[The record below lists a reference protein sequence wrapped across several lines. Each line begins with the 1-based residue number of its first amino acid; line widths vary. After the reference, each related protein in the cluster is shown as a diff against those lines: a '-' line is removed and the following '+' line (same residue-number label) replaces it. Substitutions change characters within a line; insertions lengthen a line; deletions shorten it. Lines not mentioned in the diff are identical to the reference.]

1 MGKRRVSTEIRYVN
15 TDLELR
21 STADLTRLGTELT
34 LRGFYATQLTQA
46 DDGLWWANF
55 ALDNDSNDPEPEV
68 TIAAM
73 LDVLEPLPRGLKRV
87 WKACSLREF
96 DIGYD
101 CGDKPWAFSQV
112 LSADLLRRIAAI
124 GASIGLTLYPNR

>member
-1 MGKRRVSTEIRYVN
+1 MGKRRVRTEIRYVN

-21 STADLTRLGTELT
+21 STADLTAFGATLT
-34 LRGFYATQLTQA
+34 QRGFFVMQLTQA

-55 ALDNDSNDPEPEV
+55 ELDNELNDSEPEV

-73 LDVLEPLPRGLKRV
+73 LDVLEDLPRRLKRD
-87 WKACSLREF
+87 WKACMLREF

-112 LSADLLRRIAAI
+112 LSAELLRRIAAI
-124 GASIGLTLYPNR
+124 GASIGITLYPNR